1 MVLDAFPEIA
11 QTIGKRSEIVWKFWK
26 KLTRMFLQVLKVF
39 QAQRRGAITKS
50 GWGKVCA
57 KALWEGAA
65 HGRAES
71 IPAAHAQDFPS
82 L

>member
-11 QTIGKRSEIVWKFWK
+11 QDNWKEIWDSLEILEEINKNVFAGSESLSGTKERCHYKERIGKSPAF
-26 KLTRMFLQVLKVF
+26 
-39 QAQRRGAITKS
+39 
-50 GWGKVCA
+50 
-57 KALWEGAA
+57 WEGAA